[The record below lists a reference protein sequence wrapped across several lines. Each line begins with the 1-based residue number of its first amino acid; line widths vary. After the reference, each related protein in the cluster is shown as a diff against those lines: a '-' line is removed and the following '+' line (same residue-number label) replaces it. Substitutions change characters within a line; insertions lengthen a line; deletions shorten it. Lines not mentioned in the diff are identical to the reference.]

1 MLRRSPRALG
11 LWAGTAALALVTASI
26 VAGDLTTLHRRAHT
40 LGAAQPVVVTRRAL
54 PLGATITPA
63 DVTTRSIHASQQ
75 PRAVLHD
82 RDTAVGRVVRVP
94 LVRDA
99 FVSARNLAPRARTG
113 LAGALPE
120 GTRAV
125 RIVVENGLRPPTGS
139 AVDVYVSFASGSDA
153 LGTGRTVTAPAVLVA
168 EGAVV
173 LATDAEETT
182 SGSPGAARGVTL
194 LVDPDQAADLAGASA
209 RGALFLALVPPED
222 ARGPAGLTRR

>member
-11 LWAGTAALALVTASI
+11 LWVGTAALALVTGSI

-40 LGAAQPVVVTRRAL
+40 LGAAQPVVVARRAL
-54 PLGATITPA
+54 PLGTTITPA
-63 DVTTRSIHASQQ
+63 DVTTRPIHSSQQ

-82 RDTAVGRVVRVP
+82 RDAAVGRVVRVP

-125 RIVVENGLRPPTGS
+125 RIVVEDGMRPPAGS
-139 AVDVYVSFASGSDA
+139 AVDVYVSFASGSDT
-153 LGTGRTVTAPAVLVA
+153 LGTGRTVTAPALLVA
-168 EGAVV
+168 EGVAV
-173 LATDAEETT
+173 LATDAGETT
-182 SGSPGAARGVTL
+182 GGSPGGTRWVTL

-209 RGALFLALVPPED
+209 RGTLFLALVPPED
-222 ARGPAGLTRR
+222 ARVPAGLTRR